1 MNKTFAITGIVFAA
15 GCLSLSGCTAR
26 TKGTQVA
33 QTPTGMHQIEALYD
47 QATEPQRRAVRKP
60 TREKRARAMR
70 ALAIKAEQL
79 ATETEAWE
87 SDAHLMSID
96 AADRDEVRVT
106 VATFRG
112 SLEQLRQA
120 AERRSITDLRRHY
133 GTVATSYRRLAE
145 ITETVE

>member
-1 MNKTFAITGIVFAA
+1 MNKTFAIAAIVFAA

-33 QTPTGMHQIEALYD
+33 QTPTGMHQIEALFD
-47 QATEPQRRAVRKP
+47 QATEPHRRAVRKP
-60 TREKRARAMR
+60 IREKRARAMR
-70 ALAIKAEQL
+70 MLAIKAEQL
-79 ATETEAWE
+79 ATETQAWE
-87 SDAHLMSID
+87 SDAHLISID

-106 VATFRG
+106 VATFRD

-120 AERRSITDLRRHY
+120 AERGSISDLRTHY
-133 GTVATSYRRLAE
+133 GAVATSYRRLSR